1 MTGDARVE
9 VEVLFCKR
17 KTRIRLDKK
26 KYFFS
31 KTITNHTYCPAL
43 SIPIDLRIPSLS
55 SGIISISTSFA
66 LNNLAYSVASS

>member
-17 KTRIRLDKK
+17 KIRIRLDKTK
-26 KYFFS
+26 NFFS
-31 KTITNHTYCPAL
+31 KTVNNHTYCPAL

-55 SGIISISTSFA
+55 SGIILISISFT